1 MAKSSGACD
10 ARNGANR
17 PLASPRLVDAPPA
30 CQSSRMTS
38 TNYHRLQNLH
48 GDKIDAGI
56 YNHGMPSLPET
67 AANVPRPIKL
77 RSAVTNDPY
86 RLPGVSM
93 RGLLGRRFRDL
104 VSDIAAELGG
114 VDRLGVIDLAL
125 VRSAAMDLMRQEEM
139 SAALMRG
146 ELVAHEELTRASNS
160 ARSALTKLR
169 NKRQPRDT
177 TPTLAEYLA
186 ANHGGEAAA

>member
-1 MAKSSGACD
+1 MS
-10 ARNGANR
+10 N
-17 PLASPRLVDAPPA
+17 
-30 CQSSRMTS
+30 T
-38 TNYHRLQNLH
+38 
-48 GDKIDAGI
+48 
-56 YNHGMPSLPET
+56 LPET
-67 AANVPRPIKL
+67 ATSVPRPIKL
-77 RSAVTNDPY
+77 RSAVTNDPF

-146 ELVAHEELTRASNS
+146 EAIAHEELTRASNS
-160 ARSALTKLR
+160 ARSALTKLGV
-169 NKRQPRDT
+169 KRERQGAGKAKSLLSAMLD
-177 TPTLAEYLA
+177 A
-186 ANHGGEAAA
+186 AS